1 MGINIVITT
10 GLSNII
16 LSKEID
22 NYYQVVT
29 AVEGTNMLQ
38 SNKLKS

>member
-1 MGINIVITT
+1 MGINIVTTT

-22 NYYQVVT
+22 NYYQAVT
-29 AVEGTNMLQ
+29 ALGEPNML
-38 SNKLKS
+38 

>member
-16 LSKEID
+16 LSKGID
-22 NYYQVVT
+22 NYYQVVI
-29 AVEGTNMLQ
+29 VVGGTNMLQ